1 MTKLNITLEGKT
13 YEVEVEVEKEADIF
27 QNVSPSAQNQ
37 VIPDSSVFRF
47 LTENRNNQIFWG
59 PP

>member
-1 MTKLNITLEGKT
+1 MHWAERM
-13 YEVEVEVEKEADIF
+13 EVEVEVEKEADIF